1 MFESRWVWCLAFAV
15 GILCLATAATH
26 TAAQQPSN
34 PATAGAQIAGLQ
46 DQLEKGLKARLP
58 REFDFIERVV
68 AMVKA
73 KQLPYDLV
81 QSTFMW
87 ARVKR
92 PYPFPYFETGLRT
105 RAARQGIKI

>member
-1 MFESRWVWCLAFAV
+1 MLESRWSWCFAFAV
-15 GILCLATAATH
+15 GILCLSAPRSPLS
-26 TAAQQPSN
+26 AQQPAN
-34 PATAGAQIAGLQ
+34 PTTPGAQIANLQ

-68 AMVKA
+68 GMVEA

-81 QSTFMW
+81 QSTFLW

-92 PYPFPYFETGLRT
+92 PVPFPYFETGLRT
-105 RAARQGIKI
+105 RAARLGIRI